1 MAADCISF
9 DFTQLSILFYI
20 IFIIK
25 KNIKNIIQ
33 ISYILLIK
41 GRPKDPQDHGLP

>member
-9 DFTQLSILFYI
+9 DFTQLSILFYT
-20 IFIIK
+20 IFIK
-25 KNIKNIIQ
+25 KNIENIIQ
-33 ISYILLIK
+33 ISYILLIN